1 MNKTTIPPI
10 SFGVDYYPEHW
21 PKERWAEG
29 YQADEGDGDPGS
41 AYGRVF
47 LEPF

>member
-21 PKERWAEG
+21 PKERWLEDIRLMKEMG
-29 YQADEGDGDPGS
+29 IQAVRMGEFS
-41 AYGRVF
+41 
-47 LEPF
+47 